1 MRDILKYGITL
12 MLVAAFSAGTLAV
25 VYNATEE
32 KRKKVV
38 EDERQ
43 NALLEVLPGAKVFEA
58 VKKGDTILYYVGY
71 KTGLMNQTPTHKV
84 YSKKVVVGYACIAE
98 GEGYSSTIKTMV
110 GVTTDGEIIGLKI
123 LSQKETPG
131 LGARIEEVA
140 SSKTLKDLFRR
151 GAKKEKK
158 EEKDA
163 EEKPWFQKQFIGKKP
178 EDLYIEKM
186 DAITGATISSEA
198 VIDSVRE
205 KIQSVVSGQ
214 IVVAKLALLLSS
226 KLDHY
231 RFALKVC

>member
-1 MRDILKYGITL
+1 MRDIVKYGVIL

-32 KRKKVV
+32 KRKKVI
-38 EDERQ
+38 EDEMQ
-43 NALLEVLPGAKVFEA
+43 NALLEVLPGA
-58 VKKGDTILYYVGY
+58 
-71 KTGLMNQTPTHKV
+71 
-84 YSKKVVVGYACIAE
+84 VVGYACIAE

-110 GVTTDGEIIGLKI
+110 GITPDGKIIGLKI

-131 LGARIEEVA
+131 LGARIEEAA

-151 GAKKEKK
+151 GAKK

-178 EDLYIEKM
+178 EDLHIEKM
-186 DAITGATISSEA
+186 DAITGATISSKA

-205 KIQSVVSGQ
+205 KIKLVISGG
-214 IVVAKLALLLSS
+214 
-226 KLDHY
+226 
-231 RFALKVC
+231 

>member
-32 KRKKVV
+32 KRKRVI
-38 EDERQ
+38 EDERKE
-43 NALLEVLPGAKVFEA
+43 ALLEVLPGAKVFEA

-71 KTGLMNQTPTHKV
+71 KTGLINQIPAREV
-84 YSKKVVVGYACIAE
+84 RDKKVVVGYACIAE

-110 GVTTDGEIIGLKI
+110 GITPDGEIMGLKI

-140 SSKTLKDLFRR
+140 SSKTLKDIFKRD
-151 GAKKEKK
+151 AKKKK
-158 EEKDA
+158 KDA

-205 KIQSVVSGQ
+205 KIKTVVS
-214 IVVAKLALLLSS
+214 
-226 KLDHY
+226 
-231 RFALKVC
+231 R